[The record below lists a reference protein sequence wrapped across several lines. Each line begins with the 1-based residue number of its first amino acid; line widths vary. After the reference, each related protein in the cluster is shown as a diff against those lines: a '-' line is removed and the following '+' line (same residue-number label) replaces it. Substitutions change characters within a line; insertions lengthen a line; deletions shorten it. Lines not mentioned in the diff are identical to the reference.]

1 MPLRPGR
8 CYRRLKR
15 PYTRTEYIAGAPY
28 VQIPKFELGNTSPKE
43 RARFDFVVEL
53 VNEEVGQIR
62 MNALEAARQMAY
74 KYLSKYVGDPNFY
87 LKINVYPFH
96 VIRENKMLAMAGADR
111 LQQGMRLAFGV
122 PTNRAARVL
131 RVGTP
136 IMYVE
141 IEGKNLNH
149 AKEALKRAASKLPL
163 PTRIVIKP
171 LRQVTKV
178 SAE

>member
-15 PYTRTEYIAGAPY
+15 PYARTEYIPGAPY
-28 VQIPKFELGNTSPKE
+28 VQIPRFELGNTKLKE
-43 RARFDFVVEL
+43 RARFDYIVEL
-53 VNEEVGQIR
+53 ISEEAGQIR
-62 MNALEAARQMAY
+62 ANALEAARQMAY

-87 LKINVYPFH
+87 LKITTYPFN

-122 PTNRAARVL
+122 PTGRAARIMKS
-131 RVGTP
+131 GTVV
-136 IMYVE
+136 MHLE

-149 AKEALKRAASKLPL
+149 AKEAFKRASSKLPL
-163 PTRIVIKP
+163 PMRIVIIPK
-171 LRQVTKV
+171 QSMQAKA
-178 SAE
+178 S